1 MKGLHRFEPLLWLL
15 FGGGGFAAALILPA
29 LFCVV
34 AILFPLGW
42 FGDPLTTFLRMR
54 TIFANPMGQLLLIG
68 VLSLVYWHSAHH
80 LRHFALDLGLHRLR
94 GPVSVALYGLA
105 GISTLWTVS
114 VVLSLNG

>member
-1 MKGLHRFEPLLWLL
+1 MKGRQRIEPVLWLL

-29 LFCVV
+29 FFCVV
-34 AILFPLGW
+34 AILFPLAW

-54 TIFANPMGQLLLIG
+54 TLFANPIGQLLLIT

-80 LRHFALDLGLHRLR
+80 LRHFALDLGLHPFQ
-94 GPVSVALYGLA
+94 GPVSVTLYGLA
-105 GISTLWTVS
+105 GVSTLWTIS